1 MKSGPSVNRSVSVAL
16 DFAAVKLINRV
27 LADYPL
33 AREPLARHNG
43 KVISFDFGPFGLR
56 LRITAEG
63 LAEIIGEGGDIKP
76 DVAFQI
82 PLSLLPRLAQKEPAA
97 FTEVAFSGDSE
108 LAALLS
114 NVAREVEWDIEEDLS
129 KWVGDIAAHRIKD
142 TVKRTDAWRRDA
154 GQRFTEN
161 VAEYLVEERRE
172 FIYGTELETLALANE
187 ALRDDVA
194 RLEARIGVQIEAQ
207 GKLDSRPADGHA

>member
-1 MKSGPSVNRSVSVAL
+1 MSVTL
-16 DFAAVKLINRV
+16 DFTAVKLINRV

-33 AREPLARHNG
+33 ARERLARHAGN
-43 KVISFDFGPFGLR
+43 VIAFDIGPLGWR

-76 DVAFQI
+76 AVAFQI
-82 PLSLLPRLAQKEPAA
+82 PLSLLPRLANKDPAA
-97 FTEVAFSGDSE
+97 FTEVVFSGDSE

-129 KWVGDIAAHRIKD
+129 KWIGDIAAHRIVD
-142 TVKRTDAWRRDA
+142 TVKRGDAWRRDA

-161 VAEYLVEERRE
+161 IAEYLVEERRE
-172 FIYGTELETLALANE
+172 FISRTELETLALANE

-194 RLEARIGVQIEAQ
+194 RLEARIGAQIEAQ
-207 GKLDSRPADGHA
+207 GRLDSLPADGHA

>member
-1 MKSGPSVNRSVSVAL
+1 MSVTV
-16 DFAAVKLINRV
+16 DFTAVKLINRV

-33 AREPLARHNG
+33 ARERLARHDGN
-43 KVISFDFGPFGLR
+43 VIAFDIGPLGCR

-63 LAEIIGEGGDIKP
+63 LAEIIGDGGDIKSA
-76 DVAFQI
+76 VAFQI
-82 PLSLLPRLAQKEPAA
+82 PLSLLPRLANKDPSA
-97 FTEVAFSGDSE
+97 FTEVVFSGDSE

-129 KWVGDIAAHRIKD
+129 KWIGDIAAHRIVD
-142 TVKRTDAWRRDA
+142 TVKRGDAWRRDA

-172 FIYGTELETLALANE
+172 FISRTELETLALANE

-194 RLEARIGVQIEAQ
+194 RLEARIGAQLEAQ
-207 GKLDSRPADGHA
+207 GRLDSLPADGHA

>member
-1 MKSGPSVNRSVSVAL
+1 MGGGGDVSAAF
-16 DFAAVKLINRV
+16 DFGAVKLINRV

-33 AREPLARHNG
+33 ARERLSRHDG
-43 KVISFDFGPFGLR
+43 KVIAVEIGPIHDR

-63 LAEIIGEGGDIKP
+63 IAEIIGTGGEILP
-76 DVAFQI
+76 DVTFQI
-82 PLSLLPRLAQKEPAA
+82 PVSLLPRLAKKDPAA
-97 FTEVAFSGDSE
+97 FTEVVFSGDSE

-129 KWVGDIAAHRIKD
+129 KLVGDIAAHRIVD
-142 TVKRTDAWRRDA
+142 TVRRADTWRRDA
-154 GQRFTEN
+154 GQRLTEN

-172 FIYGTELETLALANE
+172 FISRTELETLARANE

-194 RLEARIGVQIEAQ
+194 RLEAHLDARL
-207 GKLDSRPADGHA
+207 GKLNSSPADGHA